1 MNTKL
6 ILTAFIFLI
15 ILSIITNNT
24 KELTYS
30 GLIKKIT
37 IKEEI
42 TFLELEETNI
52 QFVIFT
58 NNLLNLKIKD
68 PIKIIGQKQRYNN
81 QEQIIINEIYL
92 LKKLS

>member
-58 NNLLNLKIKD
+58 NNLLNLKVKD
-68 PIKIIGQKQRYNN
+68 QIKIIGQKQIYNN
-81 QEQIIINEIYL
+81 QEQIKINEIYL

>member
-68 PIKIIGQKQRYNN
+68 PIKIIGQKQIYNN
-81 QEQIIINEIYL
+81 QEQIKINEIYL

>member
-68 PIKIIGQKQRYNN
+68 QIKIIGQKQIYNN
-81 QEQIIINEIYL
+81 QEQIKINEIYL

>member
-68 PIKIIGQKQRYNN
+68 QIKIIGQKQIYNN

>member
-68 PIKIIGQKQRYNN
+68 PIKIIGQKQIYNN
-81 QEQIIINEIYL
+81 QEQIMINEIYL

>member
-68 PIKIIGQKQRYNN
+68 PIKIIGQKQIYNN